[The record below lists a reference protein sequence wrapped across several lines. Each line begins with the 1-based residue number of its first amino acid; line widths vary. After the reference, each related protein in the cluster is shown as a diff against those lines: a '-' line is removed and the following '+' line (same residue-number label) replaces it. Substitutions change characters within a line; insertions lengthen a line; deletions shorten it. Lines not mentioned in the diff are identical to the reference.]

1 MDKDILRDR
10 AKKLPEITDE
20 MWALVNKEFVSLVD
34 EFLQTKT
41 SKQTKKQY
49 LSRLKQFGWYM
60 YNSMNNKEYYTITK
74 RDMMRFINWLQND
87 RMLSSSA
94 INLYKSAISSLNNYI
109 ELFIVDDDVNYKLF
123 RNFVKGLPTVDRTK
137 TYSTEPISE
146 EEFNLL
152 VETLMSDKNYI
163 VLAYIA
169 MLNYSGMRR
178 NAIRQIKSEIVNY
191 HRDDD
196 KNYILLHPVKDK
208 GDSARYNEYMLDKK
222 ALPYIEL
229 WLNNRGYEHEYIF
242 TVNYDN
248 KIEQISEAWGNYV
261 HENILSDIVGRRLTP
276 HLWKHTIIT
285 RLLEQGVDKELVSKF
300 VAHHKNV
307 NTTSIY
313 DNREFEEERK
323 NIF

>member
-1 MDKDILRDR
+1 MDKGILRER

-20 MWALVNKEFVSLVD
+20 MWNVVNKDFVLIVD

-41 SKQTKKQY
+41 SQQTKKQY
-49 LSRLKQFGWYM
+49 LSRLKQFGWYI
-60 YNSMNNKEYYTITK
+60 YKSMNNKEYYNITK
-74 RDMMRFINWLQND
+74 RDMMRFVNWLQND
-87 RMLSSSA
+87 RHLSSSA

-109 ELFIVDDDVNYKLF
+109 ELFIVDDDENYKLF
-123 RNFVKGLPTVDRTK
+123 RNFVKGLPSVDK
-137 TYSTEPISE
+137 TITYGTEPVKE

-163 VLAYIA
+163 ALAYIA
-169 MLNYSGMRR
+169 ILNYSGMRR
-178 NAIRQIKSEIVNY
+178 NAVRQLKSEIINY
-191 HRDDD
+191 DSGDN
-196 KNYILLHPVKDK
+196 NYIMLHPVKDK
-208 GDSARYNEYMLDKK
+208 GDSSRYNEYMLDKK
-222 ALPYIEL
+222 ALPFIKM
-229 WLNNRGYEHEYIF
+229 WLDNRGYEHEYLF
-242 TVNYDN
+242 TTKYGNE
-248 KIEQISEAWGNYV
+248 IEQISETWGNYV
-261 HENILSDIVGRRLTP
+261 HDNILSDIVGRRLTP
-276 HLWKHTIIT
+276 HLWKHTIVT